1 MEQQGLLRAGQA
13 AWRLSLEE
21 LRRRFPAMSADET
34 PGEMPVE
41 MIDAAV
47 ENAVRSNRMA
57 PKHAAKIRGDHDL
70 NPEFGLPT
78 TLREAAVLVPLVDR
92 PEELT
97 VIFTQRTA
105 TLSAHAGQISF
116 PGGRMEPEDD
126 GPEDTA
132 LRETAE
138 EIGLERGR
146 IEIVGRL
153 DTYVTRTGFRVTPVV
168 GVVSPPFILTPDP
181 TEVAEVFEVPLSF
194 ILDPSNPQRHSREF
208 LGKPR
213 WFYAFPYPQRYIWGA
228 TAGMLVNLRDVLG
241 AAARD
246 GEGGASPGPL

>member
-21 LRRRFPAMSADET
+21 VRRRFPAMSD
-34 PGEMPVE
+34 
-41 MIDAAV
+41 DAAV
-47 ENAVRSNRMA
+47 ENAVRSNRTA
-57 PKHAAKIRGDHDL
+57 TKHAAKIRGDHDL
-70 NPEFGLPT
+70 NPEMGPPA

-105 TLSAHAGQISF
+105 TLSSHAGQISF
-116 PGGRMEPEDD
+116 PGGGREPED
-126 GPEDTA
+126 GSPEETA

-168 GVVSPPFILTPDP
+168 GVVTPPFILTPDP
-181 TEVAEVFEVPLSF
+181 VEVAEVFEVPLSF

-241 AAARD
+241 AAAGEV
-246 GEGGASPGPL
+246 GEGAG

>member
-1 MEQQGLLRAGQA
+1 MEQQGFLRAGQA
-13 AWRLSLEE
+13 AWRLTLED
-21 LRRRFPAMSADET
+21 LRRRFPASPAEALHPVADP
-34 PGEMPVE
+34 PGRP
-41 MIDAAV
+41 AA
-47 ENAVRSNRMA
+47 RS
-57 PKHAAKIRGDHDL
+57 AAKIRGDHDL
-70 NPEFGLPT
+70 NPDLGPPES
-78 TLREAAVLVPLVDR
+78 LREAAVLVPLVDR
-92 PEELT
+92 PDGPT

-105 TLSAHAGQISF
+105 TLTAHAGQISF

-168 GVVSPPFILTPDP
+168 GVVTPPFLLTPDP

-213 WFYAFPYPQRYIWGA
+213 FFYAFPYQQRYIWGA
-228 TAGMLVNLRDVLG
+228 TAGMLVNLRDVLDG
-241 AAARD
+241 ALDRAA
-246 GEGGASPGPL
+246 GQEGGTG